1 MSFSFVIFLW
11 SLNEK
16 RWRRAAVKQQL
27 FPMFIPIRMPL
38 DLDLD
43 PFPST
48 KHFLFPCISLLFM
61 KITSCHSSLNQG
73 STRTYLGILVLLQ
86 EEENRQTDTTRSW
99 VFPCQK
105 ERAPGNNFLVMSE
118 HDLVVVKCVFLFVTR
133 PKSSAWFWPS
143 VLLQRFGER
152 VWLCSRP
159 ACDRLLPRHFWKPPP
174 LFRLLY
180 STGWLT
186 SNCIACILICQTWS
200 TW

>member
-1 MSFSFVIFLW
+1 
-11 SLNEK
+11 
-16 RWRRAAVKQQL
+16 
-27 FPMFIPIRMPL
+27 MFIPIRMPL

-118 HDLVVVKCVFLFVTR
+118 HDLVVVKYVFLFVTR

-143 VLLQRFGER
+143 VLLQRFGC
-152 VWLCSRP
+152 VVGCVLVQLVIGSYHGTFGN
-159 ACDRLLPRHFWKPPP
+159 LLPYFASFIRQVDW
-174 LFRLLY
+174 
-180 STGWLT
+180 
-186 SNCIACILICQTWS
+186 
-200 TW
+200 